1 MAADDT
7 RELEELLERPLPD
20 RDRAPQAAFS
30 IPEKTAARSLQ
41 PLQGTHDLLRHR
53 DRDGDIRLPPPPGDL
68 IPAEHP
74 RFQAHGVADREAR
87 PPQDQDKGF
96 QQFPSPFRT
105 VRIEL
110 GRPENLLP
118 LVLLERKHLGAFL
131 LRRLQQFRRVT
142 ANPPALLGEPEKRP
156 QSFQLFPR
164 RDALHFP
171 AFTVLR
177 EIVRADRPQRP
188 RAESCRHLRLQQVVF
203 SCLRRSHADRPLPSP
218 ALSSARLPRPLFSMT
233 GGAVCR
239 RSFPPPRADRGSAS

>member
-1 MAADDT
+1 MSELVWMAADDT

-131 LRRLQQFRRVT
+131 FGGFSNF
-142 ANPPALLGEPEKRP
+142 AGLLPIHPRSWENRKNVRNRS
-156 QSFQLFPR
+156 SFF
-164 RDALHFP
+164 
-171 AFTVLR
+171 
-177 EIVRADRPQRP
+177 
-188 RAESCRHLRLQQVVF
+188 RAEMPF
-203 SCLRRSHADRPLPSP
+203 T
-218 ALSSARLPRPLFSMT
+218 F
-233 GGAVCR
+233 
-239 RSFPPPRADRGSAS
+239 